1 MRGVQ
6 LNHVTGRRVL
16 STLRTL
22 RRPIVGG
29 SRVTLTRI
37 LPTLR
42 RSIPDP
48 ITPDRWPER
57 TRATI
62 GDVEVAGV
70 SLLRIAD
77 LCGTP
82 AVHIAHASVPGSN
95 GTVASPAMPAGVVV
109 VRVVEASEPDD
120 GTVRNLIVDAELN
133 ELEPVWSEARLI
145 GRVSVARAVP
155 TALGSTSA
163 DPSSAPTADL
173 PADLT
178 IGDLIALPYAA
189 VTDDADV
196 ARPASGWL
204 ASAALTRGGDG
215 VSAR

>member
-1 MRGVQ
+1 M
-6 LNHVTGRRVL
+6 
-16 STLRTL
+16 
-22 RRPIVGG
+22 
-29 SRVTLTRI
+29 TLTRI

-48 ITPDRWPER
+48 IAPDRWPEG
-57 TRATI
+57 TRATV
-62 GDVEVAGV
+62 GDVEVGGV
-70 SLLRIAD
+70 SLLRLAD

-95 GTVASPAMPAGVVV
+95 GTVALRAIQMGVVV
-109 VRVVEASEPDD
+109 VRVVGASDD
-120 GTVRNLIVDAELN
+120 PGGRARTLTLDADLAA
-133 ELEPVWSEARLI
+133 LDPVWSEARLI
-145 GRVSVARAVP
+145 GRASVARAVP
-155 TALGSTSA
+155 TALGSA
-163 DPSSAPTADL
+163 CDDRAAAPTADL

-178 IGDLIALPYAA
+178 TGDLVALPYIA

-204 ASAALTRGGDG
+204 ASAALTPSGDG